1 MCPVALPY
9 ALQCQGGEP
18 SSSRPSLMHVS
29 GRLRLADGAVNAG
42 QPLFDSSFGVGGR
55 MQGALGC
62 QLHVGSKH

>member
-1 MCPVALPY
+1 
-9 ALQCQGGEP
+9 
-18 SSSRPSLMHVS
+18 MHVS